1 MPLEYVTIGLLNNFR
16 GNFVELL
23 QNVKAIAREDDGKA
37 HGESLFS
44 PLWSSEK
51 QRGAIASELSPTT
64 RTSCAVIYRPYL
76 RPANCLFKH
85 NKTAMPPFNL
95 RRALFRVRSPF
106 RFSLVLSVSL
116 SLSLSLSLSFSSSSL
131 HTHPINVSSFLSSIL
146 CDTLYP
152 GPCSRLYS
160 FLLRLATEFP
170 STHQRL
176 TLRSSTLERMLE
188 LDSSKK
194 PRCI

>member
-116 SLSLSLSLSFSSSSL
+116 SLSLFLPHLYTHILSTFRLFSPPFYAIRSILARVRVSTRSFFASRPNSLR
-131 HTHPINVSSFLSSIL
+131 PIN
-146 CDTLYP
+146 D
-152 GPCSRLYS
+152 
-160 FLLRLATEFP
+160 
-170 STHQRL
+170 
-176 TLRSSTLERMLE
+176 
-188 LDSSKK
+188 
-194 PRCI
+194 